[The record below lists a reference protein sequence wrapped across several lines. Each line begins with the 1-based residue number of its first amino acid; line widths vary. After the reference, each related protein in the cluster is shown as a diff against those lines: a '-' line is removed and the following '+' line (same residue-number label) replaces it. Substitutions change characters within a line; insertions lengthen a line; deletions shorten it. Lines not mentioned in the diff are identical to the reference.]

1 MMELTIKGKVY
12 KFNFGMGFLREIN
25 KTAVTKAG
33 GMEKNV
39 GFRYAVGNIVDNE
52 PETLV
57 DVLFVANKG
66 QEPRITKEE
75 LDEYIDDESTDIEGL
90 FESVLDFLKKAN
102 ATRIITNKLLEAVL
116 KAMVEENA
124 EEEAK
129 KQEEA
134 KQK

>member
-1 MMELTIKGKVY
+1 MMELTINGKIY

-39 GFRYAVGNIVDNE
+39 GFRYAVGNLVDNE

-57 DVLFVANKG
+57 DVLFAANKG
-66 QEPRITKEE
+66 QDPRIAKEE
-75 LDEYIDDESTDIEGL
+75 LDEYIDDESTDIEDL

-102 ATRIITNKLLEAVL
+102 AARIITNQILEAVE
-116 KAMVEENA
+116 KAKA
-124 EEEAK
+124 EEETV
-129 KQEEA
+129 